1 MRRPWLDWEALGR
14 ILDGERGSNILAAS
28 GGELRV
34 LRLAHSLVAGEL
46 GATIPSLDRDAM
58 ALVLAALAHAN
69 GSHEHSGPAT
79 QDSAGRVEK
88 FNRRYG
94 KREYQ
99 DQLRAVAV
107 GEDELSAMA
116 ILPTGKRPGWS
127 VVSWSAVGLPPD
139 SQTVAENLRCQGPVG
154 GLSCDTE
161 G

>member
-69 GSHEHSGPAT
+69 GSHEHSGSAT
-79 QDSAGRVEK
+79 
-88 FNRRYG
+88 
-94 KREYQ
+94 
-99 DQLRAVAV
+99 
-107 GEDELSAMA
+107 
-116 ILPTGKRPGWS
+116 
-127 VVSWSAVGLPPD
+127 
-139 SQTVAENLRCQGPVG
+139 
-154 GLSCDTE
+154 
-161 G
+161 